1 MNTNDFF
8 SKKLCFEK
16 SENFNGFSKGNEMK
30 GSNNNALLSGRDRH
44 TAKNYIT
51 TLILPLI
58 PLFFSV
64 LNGFF
69 KNMCN
74 FQFIDFEIRSE

>member
-1 MNTNDFF
+1 M
-8 SKKLCFEK
+8 
-16 SENFNGFSKGNEMK
+16 KGN
-30 GSNNNALLSGRDRH
+30 NNNALLSGRDSH

-64 LNGFF
+64 LNGFL
-69 KNMCN
+69 KTYVILRLSILKYGQN
-74 FQFIDFEIRSE
+74 SKKK